1 MKLGKKY
8 YSDEAPI
15 CDAGLGGGIKIEP
28 LDFFT
33 GVSVKKMAGQIYYHF
48 YVV

>member
-1 MKLGKKY
+1 MELGKKY
-8 YSDEAPI
+8 YSDEELI

-28 LDFFT
+28 LDFFMA
-33 GVSVKKMAGQIYYHF
+33 VSVKKGQIYHHF